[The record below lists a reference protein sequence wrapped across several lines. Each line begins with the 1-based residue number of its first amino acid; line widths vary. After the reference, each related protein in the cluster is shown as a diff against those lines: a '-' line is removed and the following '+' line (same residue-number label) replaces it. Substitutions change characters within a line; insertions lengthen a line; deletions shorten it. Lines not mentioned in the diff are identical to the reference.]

1 MSKVLLG
8 EVSHERKETCKG
20 SKEGY
25 PIVGLEHLIPEEI
38 TLTTWDEGAENTFT
52 KMFRKGDVLF
62 GRRRAYL
69 KKAAV
74 APFDGICSGDITV
87 IEADPDKIL
96 PELLPFIIQNDDLF
110 DFAVGKSAGSL
121 SPRVKWEHLKN
132 YELELPDMDKQKELA
147 ELLWAI
153 DDTKKSYQK
162 LIAATDEL
170 VKSQFIEMFGE
181 QKENPK
187 GLPMM
192 TLGETCKFFSGTGF
206 PNKYQGNVHGTYPFY
221 KVGDI
226 SRNVQEGNV
235 RLRAADNYIEPD
247 IVKAIKGTIIP
258 PNTVVFAKIG
268 EALRLNRRAV
278 TTQNC
283 LIDNNA
289 MGIQPITSV
298 ICLEYFLQFMI
309 GLDMNEYSTA
319 TALPSVRKS
328 SLEMV
333 KIIVPDVANQQQFSD
348 LAIQSDKSQF
358 IEMFGYKNDDMKTI
372 DDVANICRGASPR
385 PIAKYVTDDENGINW
400 IKIGDVAEE
409 DIYITHTAEKITEDG
424 AKKSR
429 AVEPGDFILSN
440 SMSFGRPYIV
450 GIQGCVHDGWL
461 IISDYQDYLDP
472 LFFYYELRSDLVQRQ
487 FDGSANGSC
496 VKNLNSDLVK
506 KVKIHIPSMDKQKE
520 FIEFAEQSDKSK
532 LLLQNKYEKIN
543 QDRRLLT
550 CLMKTTRLSR

>member
-170 VKSQFIEMFGE
+170 VKSQFIEMFG
-181 QKENPK
+181 
-187 GLPMM
+187 
-192 TLGETCKFFSGTGF
+192 
-206 PNKYQGNVHGTYPFY
+206 
-221 KVGDI
+221 
-226 SRNVQEGNV
+226 
-235 RLRAADNYIEPD
+235 
-247 IVKAIKGTIIP
+247 
-258 PNTVVFAKIG
+258 
-268 EALRLNRRAV
+268 
-278 TTQNC
+278 
-283 LIDNNA
+283 
-289 MGIQPITSV
+289 
-298 ICLEYFLQFMI
+298 
-309 GLDMNEYSTA
+309 
-319 TALPSVRKS
+319 
-328 SLEMV
+328 
-333 KIIVPDVANQQQFSD
+333 
-348 LAIQSDKSQF
+348 
-358 IEMFGYKNDDMKTI
+358 YKNDDMKTI

-532 LLLQNKYEKIN
+532 I
-543 QDRRLLT
+543 
-550 CLMKTTRLSR
+550 

>member
-170 VKSQFIEMFGE
+170 VKSQFIEMFG
-181 QKENPK
+181 
-187 GLPMM
+187 
-192 TLGETCKFFSGTGF
+192 
-206 PNKYQGNVHGTYPFY
+206 
-221 KVGDI
+221 
-226 SRNVQEGNV
+226 
-235 RLRAADNYIEPD
+235 
-247 IVKAIKGTIIP
+247 
-258 PNTVVFAKIG
+258 
-268 EALRLNRRAV
+268 
-278 TTQNC
+278 
-283 LIDNNA
+283 
-289 MGIQPITSV
+289 
-298 ICLEYFLQFMI
+298 
-309 GLDMNEYSTA
+309 
-319 TALPSVRKS
+319 
-328 SLEMV
+328 
-333 KIIVPDVANQQQFSD
+333 
-348 LAIQSDKSQF
+348 
-358 IEMFGYKNDDMKTI
+358 YKNDDMKTI

-532 LLLQNKYEKIN
+532 FAARMCSNLN
-543 QDRRLLT
+543 
-550 CLMKTTRLSR
+550 LSRCLESRKKTLKDCQ

>member
-132 YELELPDMDKQKELA
+132 YELELPDMNKQKELA

-170 VKSQFIEMFGE
+170 VKSQFMEQFGYP
-181 QKENPK
+181 KGNPK
-187 GLPMM
+187 GIPIMRIGEFGTVKGGKRLPK
-192 TLGETCKFFSGTGF
+192 GESYADHITAHPYVRVIDMINHSVNIPELVYLTPSTHEKIARYT
-206 PNKYQGNVHGTYPFY
+206 
-221 KVGDI
+221 I
-226 SRNVQEGNV
+226 SSKDV
-235 RLRAADNYIEPD
+235 YIS
-247 IVKAIKGTIIP
+247 IAGTIGQVGAIP
-258 PNTVVFAKIG
+258 DSIDGANLTENAAKIVLNK
-268 EALRLNRRAV
+268 EAPVDRDYLIWYLSLPAGAEQIEEKTMR
-278 TTQNC
+278 TTQPK
-283 LIDNNA
+283 LALYRIEEIEVLVPKIDEQRRFA
-289 MGIQPITSV
+289 
-298 ICLEYFLQFMI
+298 EF
-309 GLDMNEYSTA
+309 
-319 TALPSVRKS
+319 VR
-328 SLEMV
+328 
-333 KIIVPDVANQQQFSD
+333 
-348 LAIQSDKSQF
+348 QSDKSQF

-385 PIAKYVTDDENGINW
+385 PIAKYLTDDENGINW

-409 DIYITHTAEKITEDG
+409 DIYITHTAEKVTEDG

-532 LLLQNKYEKIN
+532 FAARMCSNLN
-543 QDRRLLT
+543 
-550 CLMKTTRLSR
+550 LSRCLESRKKTLKDCQ

>member
-170 VKSQFIEMFGE
+170 V
-181 QKENPK
+181 
-187 GLPMM
+187 
-192 TLGETCKFFSGTGF
+192 
-206 PNKYQGNVHGTYPFY
+206 
-221 KVGDI
+221 
-226 SRNVQEGNV
+226 
-235 RLRAADNYIEPD
+235 
-247 IVKAIKGTIIP
+247 
-258 PNTVVFAKIG
+258 
-268 EALRLNRRAV
+268 
-278 TTQNC
+278 
-283 LIDNNA
+283 
-289 MGIQPITSV
+289 
-298 ICLEYFLQFMI
+298 
-309 GLDMNEYSTA
+309 
-319 TALPSVRKS
+319 
-328 SLEMV
+328 
-333 KIIVPDVANQQQFSD
+333 
-348 LAIQSDKSQF
+348 KSQF

>member
-170 VKSQFIEMFGE
+170 VKSQFIEMFGYKNDDMKTIDDVANICRGASPRPIAKYVTDDENGINWIKIGDVAEEDIYITHTAEKITEDGAKKSRAVEPGDFILSNSMSFGRPYIVGIQGCVHDGWLIISDYQDYLDPLFFYYELRSDLVQRQFDGSANGSCVKNLNSDLVKKVKIHIPSMDKQKEFIEFAEQSDKSQFIEMFGE

-348 LAIQSDKSQF
+348 LAIQSDKSKF
-358 IEMFGYKNDDMKTI
+358 AARM
-372 DDVANICRGASPR
+372 CS
-385 PIAKYVTDDENGINW
+385 
-400 IKIGDVAEE
+400 
-409 DIYITHTAEKITEDG
+409 
-424 AKKSR
+424 
-429 AVEPGDFILSN
+429 
-440 SMSFGRPYIV
+440 
-450 GIQGCVHDGWL
+450 
-461 IISDYQDYLDP
+461 
-472 LFFYYELRSDLVQRQ
+472 
-487 FDGSANGSC
+487 
-496 VKNLNSDLVK
+496 NLNLWSSLDT
-506 KVKIHIPSMDKQKE
+506 QKATRKG
-520 FIEFAEQSDKSK
+520 FQS
-532 LLLQNKYEKIN
+532 
-543 QDRRLLT
+543 
-550 CLMKTTRLSR
+550 